1 MYQDDKHLKHIQTM
15 KSLAVGVV
23 PVFRKLKDHDFLSL
37 KTIDYLYSKVSTR
50 IELTSIQ
57 ERCHEEY
64 HKDSPYSQLSCKD
77 MPHVIKKN

>member
-1 MYQDDKHLKHIQTM
+1 M
-15 KSLAVGVV
+15 
-23 PVFRKLKDHDFLSL
+23 
-37 KTIDYLYSKVSTR
+37 TIDYLYSKVSTR

-77 MPHVIKKN
+77 MPHEIKKKLNKTRRD